1 VDKPAGCIPSRPAYG
16 MFKEKRMKEAVI
28 VSMAR
33 TPVGRVG
40 GGLASIS
47 AADLGAIAIKEA
59 VKRAGIDPTTI
70 DDVVFGNILNNDWQ
84 NIARASA
91 LAAGLPIEIPAI
103 KVDRE
108 CGSGANAIAFA
119 NMAIEAGYYEVVVAG
134 GVESDSTRP
143 WVMAKPKKAYQVPCP
158 PMFYDPPSVTEKIGE
173 CPMVDTAQN
182 VGEKFNMTR
191 TECDEFA
198 LRSHELAEAA
208 WKRGFFDESVIEIEV
223 PQKKGNPIKV
233 KKDETIRPETTMESL
248 GKLRP
253 VAYRGDL
260 VTAGNSSPL
269 CDGAAAMVIME
280 KELSEKLGLKPI
292 GKIKGYAVAGVHPHF
307 MGMGPMA
314 ATPKL
319 LARTGKTLKDI
330 DVIEINEA
338 FSAQAVPCCRELG
351 FDMNKVNVNG
361 GAIALG
367 HPMGGTGAILTIKA
381 LDELRD
387 RGKKTGLVTMC
398 IGGGQGIA
406 ILVENCR
413 L

>member
-1 VDKPAGCIPSRPAYG
+1 MR
-16 MFKEKRMKEAVI
+16 EAVI

-33 TPVGRVG
+33 TPVGKVG
-40 GGLASIS
+40 GALSSIS
-47 AADLGAIAIKEA
+47 AADLGAIPIKEA
-59 VKRAGIDPTTI
+59 VRRAGIDPAII
-70 DDVVFGNILNNDWQ
+70 DDVVYGNILNSDWQ

-91 LAAGLPIEIPAI
+91 LAADLPIEIPAV

-108 CGSGANAIAFA
+108 CGSGANSIAFA
-119 NMAIEAGYYEVVVAG
+119 NMAVQCGYYDVVVAG

-143 WVMAKPKKAYQVPCP
+143 WVMQKPKKAFQVPCP
-158 PMFYDPPSVTEKIGE
+158 EMFYDPPSVTEAIGE

-182 VGEKFNMTR
+182 VGEKFNISR
-191 TECDEFA
+191 EECDEFA

-208 WKRGFFDESVIEIEV
+208 WKRGFYDESVMELEI
-223 PQKKGNPIKV
+223 PQRKGDPIKV
-233 KKDETIRPETTMESL
+233 HKDETIRPETSMASL
-248 GKLRP
+248 GKLKP

-269 CDGAAAMVIME
+269 CDGAAAVVIME
-280 KELSEKLGLKPI
+280 KEMADSMGLKPI
-292 GKIKGYAVAGVHPHF
+292 GKITGYAVAGVHPHY

-319 LARTGKTLKDI
+319 LQKTGKSLADI
-330 DVIEINEA
+330 DLIEINEA
-338 FSAQAVPCCRELG
+338 FAAQAIPCCRELG
-351 FDMNKVNVNG
+351 FNMDIVNVNG

-381 LDELRD
+381 LDQLRD
-387 RGKKTGLVTMC
+387 WGKKTALVTMC

-406 ILVENCR
+406 IMVENMR
-413 L
+413 F

>member
-1 VDKPAGCIPSRPAYG
+1 MREC
-16 MFKEKRMKEAVI
+16 VI
-28 VSMAR
+28 VSMVR

-40 GGLASIS
+40 GGLSSIS
-47 AADLGAIAIKEA
+47 AADLGAMAIREA
-59 VKRAGIDPTTI
+59 VRRADIDQVTI
-70 DDVVFGNILNNDWQ
+70 DDVIFGNILNNDWQ

-91 LAAGLPIEIPAI
+91 LAAGLPMSVPAI

-108 CGSGANAIAFA
+108 CASGANAVAFGS
-119 NMAIEAGYYEVVVAG
+119 MAVQTGFYDIVVCG

-143 WVMAKPKKAYQVPCP
+143 WVMTKPKRAFQVPCP
-158 PMFYDPPSVTEKIGE
+158 DMFYDPPSVTEEIGE

-182 VGEKFNMTR
+182 VGEKFGMTR
-191 TECDEFA
+191 EECDEFA

-208 WKRGFFDESVIEIEV
+208 WKRGFFDESTMEIEV
-223 PQKKGNPIKV
+223 PQRKGDPIRV
-233 KKDETIRPETTMESL
+233 RKDETIRPQTTMESL
-248 GKLRP
+248 GKLKP
-253 VAYRGDL
+253 VAYKGDL

-269 CDGAAAMVIME
+269 CDGAAALVMME
-280 KELSEKLGLKPI
+280 KETADKLGLNPI
-292 GKIKGYAVAGVHPHF
+292 GKVTGYAVAGVHPHF
-307 MGMGPMA
+307 MGMGPME

-319 LARTGKTLKDI
+319 LKKTGLKLNDI

-338 FSAQAVPCCRELG
+338 FAAQAVPCCRELG

-381 LDELRD
+381 LDQLRD
-387 RGKKTGLVTMC
+387 MGKKNGLVTMC

-406 ILVENCR
+406 MLVENMR
-413 L
+413 F

>member
-1 VDKPAGCIPSRPAYG
+1 MR
-16 MFKEKRMKEAVI
+16 EAVI

-40 GGLASIS
+40 GALASIS
-47 AADLGAIAIKEA
+47 AADLGAVAIKEA
-59 VKRAGIDPTTI
+59 VKRAQIDPHTI
-70 DDVVFGNILNNDWQ
+70 DDVVFGNILNSDWQ

-91 LAAGLPIEIPAI
+91 LAAGLPMEIPAI

-108 CGSGANAIAFA
+108 CGSGANAVAFGA
-119 NMAIEAGYYEVVVAG
+119 MAIQSGFYDVVVAG

-143 WVMAKPKKAYQVPCP
+143 WIMTKPKKAFQVPCP
-158 PMFYDPPSVTEKIGE
+158 DMFYDPPSVTDEIGE

-191 TECDEFA
+191 QECDEFA

-208 WKRGFFDESVIEIEV
+208 WKRGFFDESVIEMEI
-223 PQKKGNPIKV
+223 PQRKGESLKV
-233 KKDETIRPETTMESL
+233 KKDETIRPQTTMESL
-248 GKLRP
+248 SKLRP

-269 CDGAAAMVIME
+269 CDGAAALVLME
-280 KELSEKLGLKPI
+280 KSLAEKLGLKPI
-292 GKIKGYAVAGVHPHF
+292 GKITGYAVAGVHPHF

-314 ATPKL
+314 ATPKVL
-319 LARTGKTLKDI
+319 QKTGKTLKNIDI
-330 DVIEINEA
+330 IEINEA
-338 FSAQAVPCCRELG
+338 FAAQAVPCCRELG
-351 FDMNKVNVNG
+351 FDMNIVNVNG

-406 ILVENCR
+406 MLVENCR

>member
-1 VDKPAGCIPSRPAYG
+1 MREC
-16 MFKEKRMKEAVI
+16 VI

-33 TPVGRVG
+33 TPVGKVG
-40 GGLASIS
+40 GALSSIS
-47 AADLGAIAIKEA
+47 AADLGAIAIRES
-59 VKRAGIDPTTI
+59 VKRAGIDPETI
-70 DDVVFGNILNNDWQ
+70 DDVVYGNILNNDWQ

-91 LAAGLPIEIPAI
+91 LAAGLPMSVPAI

-108 CGSGANAIAFA
+108 CGSGANALAFGT
-119 NMAIEAGYYEVVVAG
+119 MAVETGYYDIVVCG

-143 WVMAKPKKAYQVPCP
+143 WIMAKPKRAYQVPCP
-158 PMFYDPPSVTEKIGE
+158 DMFYDPPSVTETIGE

-182 VGEKFNMTR
+182 VGEKYNMSR

-208 WKRGFFDESVIEIEV
+208 WKRGFFDESVIEIEI
-223 PQKKGNPIKV
+223 PQRKGESIRL
-233 KKDETIRPETTMESL
+233 KKDETIRPQTTMESL
-248 GKLRP
+248 AKLKP

-269 CDGAAAMVIME
+269 CDGAAALVLME
-280 KELSEKLGLKPI
+280 KSIADKLGLKYI
-292 GKIKGYAVAGVHPHF
+292 GKITGYAVAGVHPHF
-307 MGMGPMA
+307 MGMGPME

-319 LARTGKTLKDI
+319 LKKKGITLNDI

-338 FSAQAVPCCRELG
+338 FAAQAVPCCRELG

-381 LDELRD
+381 LDQLRD
-387 RGKKTGLVTMC
+387 EGKKTGLVTMC

-406 ILVENCR
+406 ILLENCR
-413 L
+413 F

>member
-1 VDKPAGCIPSRPAYG
+1 MR
-16 MFKEKRMKEAVI
+16 EAVI

-33 TPVGRVG
+33 TPVGKVG
-40 GGLASIS
+40 GALSSIT
-47 AADLGAIAIKEA
+47 AADLGAVAIKEA
-59 VKRAGIDPTTI
+59 VKRAGIDPHTI
-70 DDVVFGNILNNDWQ
+70 DDVIFGNILNSDWQ

-91 LAAGLPIEIPAI
+91 LAAGLPMEVPAI

-108 CGSGANAIAFA
+108 CGSGANAVAFGA
-119 NMAIEAGYYEVVVAG
+119 MVIQSGFYNVVVAG

-143 WVMAKPKKAYQVPCP
+143 WIMAKPKKAFQVPCP
-158 PMFYDPPSVTEKIGE
+158 EMFYDPPSVTDEIGE

-182 VGEKFNMTR
+182 VGEKYNMSR

-208 WKRGFFDESVIEIEV
+208 WNRGFFNESIIEIEV
-223 PQKKGNPIKV
+223 PQRKGNTIKI

-248 GKLRP
+248 GKLKP

-269 CDGAAAMVIME
+269 CDGAAALVIME
-280 KELSEKLGLKPI
+280 KEISTRLGLKPI
-292 GKIKGYAVAGVHPHF
+292 GKITGYAVAGVHPHY
-307 MGMGPMA
+307 MGTGPMS
-314 ATPKL
+314 ATPKVL
-319 LARTGKTLKDI
+319 KKAGKTIKDI
-330 DVIEINEA
+330 DIIEINEA
-338 FSAQAVPCCRELG
+338 FAAQAVPCCRELG
-351 FDMNKVNVNG
+351 FDMDIVNVNG

-387 RGKKTGLVTMC
+387 RGGKTGLITMC

-406 ILVENCR
+406 MLVENCR

>member
-1 VDKPAGCIPSRPAYG
+1 MR
-16 MFKEKRMKEAVI
+16 EAVI

-33 TPVGRVG
+33 TPVGKVG
-40 GGLASIS
+40 GALSSIS

-59 VKRAGIDPTTI
+59 VKRSAIDPALI
-70 DDVVFGNILNNDWQ
+70 DDVIFGNILNSDWQ

-91 LAAGLPIEIPAI
+91 LAAGLPIEVPAV

-119 NMAIEAGYYEVVVAG
+119 TMAIQAGFHEVVVAG

-143 WVMAKPKKAYQVPCP
+143 WIMAKPRKAFQVPCP
-158 PMFYDPPSVTEKIGE
+158 EMFYDPPSVTDEIGE

-182 VGEKFNMTR
+182 VGEKFGMTR

-198 LRSHELAEAA
+198 LRSHELANAA
-208 WKRGFFDESVIEIEV
+208 WKRGFFDESVIEVEI
-223 PQKKGNPIKV
+223 PQRKGEPIRIKR
-233 KKDETIRPETTMESL
+233 DETIRTGTTMESL
-248 GKLRP
+248 GGLRP

-269 CDGAAAMVIME
+269 CDGAAALVLME
-280 KELSEKLGLKPI
+280 RTLAEKLGLKPI
-292 GKIKGYAVAGVHPHF
+292 GKIAGYAVAGVHPHF

-314 ATPKL
+314 AVPKL
-319 LARTGKTLKDI
+319 LKQTGKKLEEI

-338 FSAQAVPCCRELG
+338 FAAQAVPCCRELG
-351 FDMNKVNVNG
+351 FDMNRVNVNG

-387 RGKKTGLVTMC
+387 RGGKNALVTMC

-406 ILVENCR
+406 VLVENCR
-413 L
+413 S

>member
-1 VDKPAGCIPSRPAYG
+1 
-16 MFKEKRMKEAVI
+16 
-28 VSMAR
+28 MAR

-40 GGLASIS
+40 GGLSSIS
-47 AADLGAIAIKEA
+47 AADLGAIAIREA
-59 VKRAGIDPTTI
+59 VRRSGIDPASV
-70 DDVVFGNILNNDWQ
+70 DDVIFGNILNNDWQ
-84 NIARASA
+84 NIARAAA
-91 LAAGLPIEIPAI
+91 LAAGLPMEVPAI

-108 CGSGANAIAFA
+108 CGSGANAVAFA
-119 NMAIEAGYYEVVVAG
+119 AMSIQAGLYDVVVAG

-143 WVMAKPKKAYQVPCP
+143 WIMAKPKKAFQVPCP
-158 PMFYDPPSVTEKIGE
+158 EMFYDPPSVTETIGE

-182 VGEKFNMTR
+182 VGEKFHMTR
-191 TECDEFA
+191 EECDEFA

-208 WKRGFFDESVIEIEV
+208 WQRGFFDESVVEVTV
-223 PQKKGNPIKV
+223 PQRRGSPLHV
-233 KKDETIRPETTMESL
+233 RKDETIRPETTMESL
-248 GKLRP
+248 GRLKP

-269 CDGAAAMVIME
+269 CDGAAALVLME
-280 KELSEKLGLKPI
+280 ESLAAKLGLAPI
-292 GKIKGYAVAGVHPHF
+292 GEVTGYAVAGVHPHF

-314 ATPKL
+314 AVPKL
-319 LARTGKTLKDI
+319 LKKTGKSLADI

-338 FSAQAVPCCRELG
+338 FAAQAVPCCRELG
-351 FDMNKVNVNG
+351 FDMDRVNVNG

-387 RGKKTGLVTMC
+387 RGARTGLVTMC

-406 ILVENCR
+406 MLVENR
-413 L
+413 RF